1 MPVNRNA
8 NRRKLRRPAT
18 TDEGREHQ
26 LISLASD
33 LAEKQ
38 LSDGSASSAVIT
50 HYLKLGSTREKL
62 EQKRI
67 ENENL
72 LLSAKVDQL
81 ASAKKVE
88 ELYAA
93 ALGAM
98 RQYTGNDAEEFE
110 DDEEGIE
117 YGE

>member
-1 MPVNRNA
+1 MSVNRSPS
-8 NRRKLRRPAT
+8 RRKPRRPAT
-18 TDEGREHQ
+18 TDEGRENQ

-33 LAEKQ
+33 LAERQ
-38 LSDGSASSAVIT
+38 LTDGSASSAVIT

-62 EQKRI
+62 EQSRI

-72 LLSAKVDQL
+72 LLAAKVDQL

-98 RQYTGNDAEEFE
+98 KQYAGRDDDEFE

-117 YGE
+117 